1 MTSLASA
8 SSAYIDTLAA
18 KDLIA
23 PDTVTRFGRGQLV
36 IWSRPDSPLPL
47 KSLGDLL
54 RPELERFAM
63 ANPVHAPYGI
73 AAREALQRAG
83 LWDRLQHKLVMG
95 RNVRQAMHYAES
107 GNVDAALAARSL
119 CRPGKDRWVAVPGD
133 LYRPP
138 YQVPGGDKILGA
150 SCGGTQFR
158 RLCQYPSGSIRHGKI
173 RSSTTSGFTEPMSWH
188 PLLLSLKVTSAATL
202 LIFAIGLG
210 LAIFFARHQFR
221 GQTILETAIHL
232 PLVLP
237 PSVVGFYLLIMLGRD
252 GPLAHLFGWNLLFTW
267 PAAVIASTVVGL
279 PLMFQAARSAIANVD
294 PDLEHAART
303 LGSTE
308 LEVMWRITLPL
319 SRRGI
324 LAGLSWAPPAP
335 SESSA
340 PP

>member
-1 MTSLASA
+1 
-8 SSAYIDTLAA
+8 
-18 KDLIA
+18 
-23 PDTVTRFGRGQLV
+23 
-36 IWSRPDSPLPL
+36 
-47 KSLGDLL
+47 
-54 RPELERFAM
+54 
-63 ANPVHAPYGI
+63 
-73 AAREALQRAG
+73 
-83 LWDRLQHKLVMG
+83 
-95 RNVRQAMHYAES
+95 
-107 GNVDAALAARSL
+107 
-119 CRPGKDRWVAVPGD
+119 
-133 LYRPP
+133 
-138 YQVPGGDKILGA
+138 
-150 SCGGTQFR
+150 
-158 RLCQYPSGSIRHGKI
+158 
-173 RSSTTSGFTEPMSWH
+173 MSWH

-252 GPLAHLFGWNLLFTW
+252 GPFAHLFGWNLLFTW

-303 LGSTE
+303 LGSSE

-324 LAGLSWAPPAP
+324 LAGLVLGSTRALGEFGATLMIAANIPGKTQTLPLAIYDAVQNSQYGLAHQMVLLMTVLGFMSLWCVRRLEPFRRAEAAVPAA
-335 SESSA
+335 EERTHA
-340 PP
+340 